1 MKKQSLFSKNST
13 HLKYAFIVSD
23 EVKIRELI
31 AVILEDLGFT
41 PMQISASEWLEWR
54 GDLKNPD
61 LMVWDLGQEE
71 RLNPL
76 QSFLSVRDQI
86 VREKVKTLLLG
97 GSESKADFKVDGAE
111 IHFCSKPFSPT
122 KLRFEISQLFGDKNN
137 A

>member
-1 MKKQSLFSKNST
+1 MEKQSLFSKNSK

-23 EVKIRELI
+23 EVKIRELVSI
-31 AVILEDLGFT
+31 ILEDLGFT

-61 LMVWDLGQEE
+61 LMVWDLGQGGV
-71 RLNPL
+71 LNLL
-76 QSFLSVRDQI
+76 QSFLCVREQI

-97 GSESKADFKVDGAE
+97 GPELKGNLNCCDTE

-122 KLRFEISQLFGDKNN
+122 KLRFEISQLFGEKNN
-137 A
+137 V